1 MSLFNLQALG
11 KNMSYDNISQPWQA
25 SKRSVTKRIPK
36 QANSSWRFIHH
47 PTSWSLEYVQDGK
60 KKDKKP
66 IWLPKFA
73 RLILKPGVNG
83 VSGTE
88 DNPDTRL
95 ARLQVTDRGC
105 TIIDPERYDY
115 LRVYPAIGGELTL
128 SKWMKVENLGGKIFI
143 VGDDEGFAEFRRE
156 LVADGAIKP
165 PHDQILTG
173 LQMKQ
178 QEIITMHSSKPHI
191 PQAVKE
197 QTAAEQKLADMQK
210 ATAALK
216 KDGVKYYES

>member
-1 MSLFNLQALG
+1 
-11 KNMSYDNISQPWQA
+11 MSYDNISQPWQA

-36 QANSSWRFIHH
+36 QANSSWRYIHH

-60 KKDKKP
+60 KKEKKP
-66 IWLPKFA
+66 IWLPKFS

-95 ARLQVTDRGC
+95 ARLQVTDNGC

-115 LRVYPAIGGELTL
+115 LRVYPAIGGELTVN
-128 SKWMKVENLGGKIFI
+128 KWTKIENLGGRVFM
-143 VGDDEGFAEFRRE
+143 VGDDQAFAEFRRE
-156 LVADGAIKP
+156 LVADGAIQL
-165 PHDQILTG
+165 PHEQVLFG
-173 LQMKQ
+173 LMMKQ

-191 PQAVKE
+191 PQAVKD
-197 QTAAEQKLADMQK
+197 QTKAEQKLADMNK
-210 ATAALK
+210 ATEAAK
-216 KDGVKYYES
+216 KQGVKYYES